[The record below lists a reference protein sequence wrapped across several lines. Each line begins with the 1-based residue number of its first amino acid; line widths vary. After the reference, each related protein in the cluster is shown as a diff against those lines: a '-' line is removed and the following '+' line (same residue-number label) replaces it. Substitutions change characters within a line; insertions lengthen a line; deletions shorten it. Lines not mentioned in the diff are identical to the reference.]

1 MTTGLVL
8 IKMKKESAGA
18 GTVYTLTNQAQI
30 FGLMRFYCKFLWD
43 LNAMT
48 DEAEFFILEGLQ

>member
-1 MTTGLVL
+1 
-8 IKMKKESAGA
+8 MKKESAGA

-30 FGLMRFYCKFLWD
+30 FGLMRFYCEFLWD

-48 DEAEFFILEGLQ
+48 DEAEFFIWEGLQ